1 MKNTITTI
9 AVALITCMTATAQ
22 RTPKHEFDFE
32 KVTVGGEKKEI
43 NWKDLYRFFDSWQ
56 PGTPPCGLS
65 RIDDEF
71 FISRQRPLKRITDG
85 DYQVRND
92 VEAERR
98 MFLWTPLD
106 DPTTKWKAL
115 PRYCFEGDNF
125 SMWQYIDTHGN
136 WSAPWLRVSAGISD
150 AAAKNGVTVGCVL
163 SVPWDAEVGDT
174 VKADYS
180 QTLMKLAERNTDGSF
195 RNSLKLARLMKYYG
209 INALGVN
216 SEFNSD
222 KATMMRLQDF
232 FIDVHRKAKDIGWT
246 FELQWYDVTD
256 DNGELSLDCGLGEQN
271 KRMFGT
277 KDSIATDRLFANY
290 NWTDDILKASAKY
303 ARSLGRSP
311 YDYYAGFDIQ
321 GRAWNNKHWQDLVNN
336 DISVGV
342 WGAHSQNLLHQ
353 SATDD
358 GTADVIIQKAYL
370 LKQELSFSGGYRNP
384 ALLPEVRTDCSLS
397 NADLRTFHGLARL
410 LTAKSTIQQVP
421 FVTRF
426 NLGNGLHYYK
436 DGKVAFDSKW
446 YNLNTQDYLPTW
458 RFWITDEDDRTTAE
472 NIGSFVNAELSW
484 DDSYTGGS
492 CLQLHGA
499 TKFSRIK
506 LFKTKLL
513 TEPSYELSLTYKMP
527 KGRDTHARL
536 FVALKGNTSEYKE
549 IALPAAKRENTW
561 TTFKT
566 PLKKLGLKAGDEVAM
581 MGIVVEGTG
590 DDYVMNIG
598 EMAVRNPRQRFNT
611 VKPWIKEIEVMR
623 GWNNTVD
630 FKMRYASKEE
640 KGDEKTYNDE
650 VGTWYYEIYFQQKGR
665 PQQLLTATES
675 WAAYVIGAPL
685 AEGYKRECRFGVRAV
700 SPDGQQGS
708 DIAWSDYRVI
718 EYNALNST
726 PAIDRERIKPG
737 EAFTIYYKD
746 NMMPPAKEWRII
758 DALTDKVIA
767 KAENSTSITTSIDKD
782 GIYDL
787 MTINGDG
794 SQTMTRGLVKV
805 SPLSSTSKALKL
817 NDPYMLTIPAEAL
830 PGLEYSVALW
840 VKADDWT
847 HDKQG
852 TNIVSKNSIADKWPF
867 NNWGDLWVQV
877 CPPWTN
883 EKSGKEHPANEI
895 MYRTMGC
902 GGDIEGHG
910 DMTTDG
916 YSIPAGVWTH
926 IMVMQDKE
934 KVQRVYINGKLVA
947 GPLKMPESTRRELMP
962 ADNKRIDHNAVADIR
977 IGGSGVYKAGLNGAI
992 DDVQIWNRALTAKEV
1007 LRCMRGFTD
1016 KEVPEGLSA
1025 YFTFEETD
1033 ADGVFPN
1040 HGKTPG
1046 CKARIMRMADSGGE
1060 YTGKAKYVDRNG
1072 ETHIKSQVSTSD
1084 RPL

>member
-163 SVPWDAEVGDT
+163 SVPWDAEVSDT

-216 SEFNSD
+216 SEFNTD

-321 GRAWNNKHWQDLVNN
+321 GRAWNNKHWPDLVNN

-458 RFWITDEDDRTTAE
+458 RFWITDENDRTTAE

-513 TEPSYELSLTYKMP
+513 TQPSYELSLTYKMP
-527 KGRDTHARL
+527 KGKDTHARL

-685 AEGYKRECRFGVRAV
+685 AEGCKRECRFGVRAV

-726 PAIDRERIKPG
+726 PAIDRDRIKPG

-877 CPPWTN
+877 CPPWTD
-883 EKSGKEHPANEI
+883 EKSGKNHPANEI

-926 IMVMQDKE
+926 IMVTQDKE

-947 GPLKMPESTRRELMP
+947 GPLQMPESTRRELMP

-992 DDVQIWNRALTAKEV
+992 DDVQIWNRALTAEEV

-1046 CKARIMRMADSGGE
+1046 CQARIMRMADSGGE

-1072 ETHIKSQVSTSD
+1072 ETHIKSQASTSD

>member
-43 NWKDLYRFFDSWQ
+43 NWKNLYRFFDSWQ

-92 VEAERR
+92 VKAERR

-216 SEFNSD
+216 SEFNTD

-527 KGRDTHARL
+527 KGKDTHARL

-877 CPPWTN
+877 CPPWTD

-926 IMVMQDKE
+926 IMVTQDKE
-934 KVQRVYINGKLVA
+934 KVQRVYINGRLVA

-992 DDVQIWNRALTAKEV
+992 DDVQIWNRALTAEEV

>member
-92 VEAERR
+92 VKAERR

-216 SEFNSD
+216 SEFNTD
-222 KATMMRLQDF
+222 KATMMQLQDF

-458 RFWITDEDDRTTAE
+458 RFWITDEDDQTTAE

-527 KGRDTHARL
+527 KGKETHARL

-623 GWNNTVD
+623 GWNHTVD

-700 SPDGQQGS
+700 SPDGQLGS

-877 CPPWTN
+877 CPPWTD

-926 IMVMQDKE
+926 IMVTQDKE
-934 KVQRVYINGKLVA
+934 KVQRVYINGRLVA
-947 GPLKMPESTRRELMP
+947 GPLQMPESTRRELMP

-992 DDVQIWNRALTAKEV
+992 DDVQIWNRALTAEEV

>member
-458 RFWITDEDDRTTAE
+458 RFWITDEDDQTTAE

-527 KGRDTHARL
+527 KGKDTHARL

-623 GWNNTVD
+623 GWNHTVD

-726 PAIDRERIKPG
+726 PAIDRDRIKPG

-746 NMMPPAKEWRII
+746 NMIPPAKEWRII

-767 KAENSTSITTSIDKD
+767 KAENSTSITTSIDKN

-877 CPPWTN
+877 CPPWTD

-910 DMTTDG
+910 DMTTGG

-926 IMVMQDKE
+926 IMVTQDKE
-934 KVQRVYINGKLVA
+934 KVQRVYINGRLVA
-947 GPLKMPESTRRELMP
+947 GPLQMPESTRRELMP

-992 DDVQIWNRALTAKEV
+992 DDVQIWNRALTAEEV

>member
-32 KVTVGGEKKEI
+32 KVTVGGERKEI

-92 VEAERR
+92 VKAERR

-195 RNSLKLARLMKYYG
+195 RNSMKLARLMKYYG

-216 SEFNSD
+216 SEFNTD

-321 GRAWNNKHWQDLVNN
+321 GRAWNNKHWQDLMNN

-458 RFWITDEDDRTTAE
+458 RFWITDEDDQTTAE

-527 KGRDTHARL
+527 KGKETHARL

-877 CPPWTN
+877 CPPWTD
-883 EKSGKEHPANEI
+883 EKSGKNHPANEI

-947 GPLKMPESTRRELMP
+947 GPLQMPESTRRELMP

-992 DDVQIWNRALTAKEV
+992 DDVQIWNRALTAEEV

-1072 ETHIKSQVSTSD
+1072 ETQIKSQVSTSD

>member
-9 AVALITCMTATAQ
+9 AVAIISCMTATAQ

-216 SEFNSD
+216 SEFNTD

-458 RFWITDEDDRTTAE
+458 RFWITDEDDQTTAE

-527 KGRDTHARL
+527 KGKETHARL

-623 GWNNTVD
+623 GWNHTVD

-877 CPPWTN
+877 CPPWTD

-926 IMVMQDKE
+926 IMVTQDKE
-934 KVQRVYINGKLVA
+934 KVQRVYINGRLVA
-947 GPLKMPESTRRELMP
+947 GPLQMPESTRRELMP

-992 DDVQIWNRALTAKEV
+992 DDVQIWNRALTAEEV

>member
-43 NWKDLYRFFDSWQ
+43 NWKNLYRFFDSWQ

-216 SEFNSD
+216 SEFNTD

-458 RFWITDEDDRTTAE
+458 RFWITDEDDQTTAE

-527 KGRDTHARL
+527 KGKETHARL

-623 GWNNTVD
+623 GWNHTVD

-877 CPPWTN
+877 CPPWTD

-926 IMVMQDKE
+926 IMVTQDKE
-934 KVQRVYINGKLVA
+934 KVQRVYINGRLVA
-947 GPLKMPESTRRELMP
+947 GPLQMPESTRRELMP

-992 DDVQIWNRALTAKEV
+992 DDVQIWNRALTAEEV

>member
-43 NWKDLYRFFDSWQ
+43 NWKNLYRFFDSWQ

-92 VEAERR
+92 VKAERR

-216 SEFNSD
+216 SEFNTD

-246 FELQWYDVTD
+246 FELHWYDVTD

-458 RFWITDEDDRTTAE
+458 RFWITDEDDQTTAE

-527 KGRDTHARL
+527 KGKETHARL

-623 GWNNTVD
+623 GWNHAVD

-877 CPPWTN
+877 CPPWTD

-926 IMVMQDKE
+926 IMVTQDKE
-934 KVQRVYINGKLVA
+934 KVQRVYINGRLVA
-947 GPLKMPESTRRELMP
+947 GPLQMPESTRRELMP

-1040 HGKTPG
+1040 HGKAPG

>member
-43 NWKDLYRFFDSWQ
+43 NWKNLYRFFDSWQ

-174 VKADYS
+174 VKAYYS

-216 SEFNSD
+216 SEFNTD

-246 FELQWYDVTD
+246 FELHWYDVTD

-1072 ETHIKSQVSTSD
+1072 ETHIKSQASTSD

>member
-43 NWKDLYRFFDSWQ
+43 NWKNLYRFFDSWQ

-216 SEFNSD
+216 SEFNTD

-458 RFWITDEDDRTTAE
+458 RFWITDENDQTTAE

-492 CLQLHGA
+492 CLKLHGA

-598 EMAVRNPRQRFNT
+598 EMAVRDPRQRFNT

-877 CPPWTN
+877 CPPWTDEN
-883 EKSGKEHPANEI
+883 SGKNHPANEI

-926 IMVMQDKE
+926 IMVTQDKE

-947 GPLKMPESTRRELMP
+947 GPLQMPESTRRELMP

-992 DDVQIWNRALTAKEV
+992 DDVQIWNRALTAEEV

>member
-56 PGTPPCGLS
+56 QGTPPCGLS

-458 RFWITDEDDRTTAE
+458 RFWITDEDDQTTAE

-527 KGRDTHARL
+527 KGKETHARL

-623 GWNNTVD
+623 GWNHTVD

-767 KAENSTSITTSIDKD
+767 KAENSTSITTSIDKN

-877 CPPWTN
+877 CPPWTD

-910 DMTTDG
+910 DMTTGG

-926 IMVMQDKE
+926 IMVTQDKE
-934 KVQRVYINGKLVA
+934 KVQRVYINGRLVA
-947 GPLKMPESTRRELMP
+947 GPLQMPESTRRELMP

-992 DDVQIWNRALTAKEV
+992 DDVQIWNRALTAEEV

-1072 ETHIKSQVSTSD
+1072 ETHIKSQASTSD

>member
-458 RFWITDEDDRTTAE
+458 RFWITDEDDQTTAE

-527 KGRDTHARL
+527 KGKETHARL

-623 GWNNTVD
+623 GWNHTVD

-767 KAENSTSITTSIDKD
+767 KAENSTSITTSIDKN

-877 CPPWTN
+877 CPPWTD

-910 DMTTDG
+910 DMTTGG

-926 IMVMQDKE
+926 IMVTQDKE

-947 GPLKMPESTRRELMP
+947 GPLQMPESTRRELMP

>member
-216 SEFNSD
+216 SEFNTD

-458 RFWITDEDDRTTAE
+458 RFWITDEDDQTTAE

-527 KGRDTHARL
+527 KGKETHARL

-611 VKPWIKEIEVMR
+611 VKPWIKGIEVMR

-726 PAIDRERIKPG
+726 PAIDRDRIKPG

-877 CPPWTN
+877 CPPWTD

-910 DMTTDG
+910 DMMTDG
-916 YSIPAGVWTH
+916 YSIPVGVWTH
-926 IMVMQDKE
+926 IMVTQDKE

-992 DDVQIWNRALTAKEV
+992 DDVQIWNRALTAEEV

-1046 CKARIMRMADSGGE
+1046 CQARIMRMADSGGE

>member
-358 GTADVIIQKAYL
+358 GTADVIIQKAYQ

-458 RFWITDEDDRTTAE
+458 RFWITDEDDQTTAE

-685 AEGYKRECRFGVRAV
+685 AEGCKRECRFGVRAV

-708 DIAWSDYRVI
+708 DIAWSDYRVV

-726 PAIDRERIKPG
+726 PTIDRERIKPG

-877 CPPWTN
+877 CPPWT
-883 EKSGKEHPANEI
+883 EGKSGKEHPANEI

-926 IMVMQDKE
+926 IMVTQDKE

-962 ADNKRIDHNAVADIR
+962 ADNKRIDRNAVADIR

-992 DDVQIWNRALTAKEV
+992 DDVQIWNRALTAEEV
-1007 LRCMRGFTD
+1007 LRCMKGYTD

>member
-216 SEFNSD
+216 SEFNTD
-222 KATMMRLQDF
+222 KATMMQLQDF

-458 RFWITDEDDRTTAE
+458 RFWITDEDDQTTAE

-598 EMAVRNPRQRFNT
+598 EMAVRNPRQQFNT

-640 KGDEKTYNDE
+640 KGNEKTYNDE

-877 CPPWTN
+877 CPPWTD
-883 EKSGKEHPANEI
+883 EKSGKNHPANEI

-947 GPLKMPESTRRELMP
+947 GPLQMPESTRRELMP

-992 DDVQIWNRALTAKEV
+992 DDVQIWNRALTAEEV

>member
-9 AVALITCMTATAQ
+9 AVAIISCMTATAQ

-85 DYQVRND
+85 DYQVRSD

-180 QTLMKLAERNTDGSF
+180 QTLMKLAERNADGSF

-216 SEFNSD
+216 SEFNTD

-303 ARSLGRSP
+303 ARSLGRSS

-458 RFWITDEDDRTTAE
+458 RFWITDEDDQTTAE

-513 TEPSYELSLTYKMP
+513 TQPSYELSLTYKMP

-536 FVALKGNTSEYKE
+536 FVALKGNTSVYKE

-598 EMAVRNPRQRFNT
+598 EMAIRNPRQRFNT

-623 GWNNTVD
+623 GWNNSVD

-726 PAIDRERIKPG
+726 PAIDRDRIKPG

-767 KAENSTSITTSIDKD
+767 KAENSTSISTSIDKE

-877 CPPWTN
+877 CPPWTD

-926 IMVMQDKE
+926 IMVTQDKE
-934 KVQRVYINGKLVA
+934 KVQRVYINGRLVA
-947 GPLKMPESTRRELMP
+947 GPLQMPESTRRELMP
-962 ADNKRIDHNAVADIR
+962 ADNKKIDHNAVADIR

-992 DDVQIWNRALTAKEV
+992 DNVQIWNRALTAEEV

-1033 ADGVFPN
+1033 VDGVFPN

>member
-458 RFWITDEDDRTTAE
+458 RFWITDEDDQTTAE
-472 NIGSFVNAELSW
+472 DIGSFVNAELSW

-623 GWNNTVD
+623 GWNHTVD

-877 CPPWTN
+877 CPPWTD
-883 EKSGKEHPANEI
+883 EKSGKNHPANEI

-947 GPLKMPESTRRELMP
+947 GPLQMPESTRRELMP

-992 DDVQIWNRALTAKEV
+992 DDVQIWNRALTAEEV

>member
-216 SEFNSD
+216 SEFNTD

-277 KDSIATDRLFANY
+277 KDSIATARLFANY

-527 KGRDTHARL
+527 KGKDTHARL

-623 GWNNTVD
+623 GWNHTVD

-685 AEGYKRECRFGVRAV
+685 AEGCKRECRFGVRAV

-746 NMMPPAKEWRII
+746 NMIPPAKEWRII

-830 PGLEYSVALW
+830 SGLEYSVALW

-877 CPPWTN
+877 CPPWTD

-926 IMVMQDKE
+926 IMVTQDKE
-934 KVQRVYINGKLVA
+934 KVQRVYINGRLVA
-947 GPLKMPESTRRELMP
+947 GPLQMPESTRRELIP

-992 DDVQIWNRALTAKEV
+992 DDVQIWNRALTAEEV

-1033 ADGVFPN
+1033 ADGAYPN

-1046 CKARIMRMADSGGE
+1046 CQARIMRMADSGGE

>member
-1 MKNTITTI
+1 
-9 AVALITCMTATAQ
+9 
-22 RTPKHEFDFE
+22 
-32 KVTVGGEKKEI
+32 
-43 NWKDLYRFFDSWQ
+43 
-56 PGTPPCGLS
+56 
-65 RIDDEF
+65 
-71 FISRQRPLKRITDG
+71 
-85 DYQVRND
+85 
-92 VEAERR
+92 
-98 MFLWTPLD
+98 
-106 DPTTKWKAL
+106 
-115 PRYCFEGDNF
+115 
-125 SMWQYIDTHGN
+125 
-136 WSAPWLRVSAGISD
+136 
-150 AAAKNGVTVGCVL
+150 
-163 SVPWDAEVGDT
+163 
-174 VKADYS
+174 
-180 QTLMKLAERNTDGSF
+180 
-195 RNSLKLARLMKYYG
+195 
-209 INALGVN
+209 
-216 SEFNSD
+216 
-222 KATMMRLQDF
+222 MMRLQDF

-566 PLKKLGLKAGDEVAM
+566 PLKKLGLKAGEEVAM

-598 EMAVRNPRQRFNT
+598 EMAVRDPRQRFNT

-623 GWNNTVD
+623 GWNHTVD

-883 EKSGKEHPANEI
+883 EKSGKNHPANEI

-947 GPLKMPESTRRELMP
+947 GPLQMPESTRRELMP

-992 DDVQIWNRALTAKEV
+992 DDVQIWNRALTAEEV

>member
-9 AVALITCMTATAQ
+9 AVAIISCMTATAQ

-43 NWKDLYRFFDSWQ
+43 NWKNLYRFFDSWQ

-174 VKADYS
+174 VKANYS

-216 SEFNSD
+216 SEFNTD

-290 NWTDDILKASAKY
+290 NWTDDILKASVKY

-311 YDYYAGFDIQ
+311 YEYYAGFDIQ

-458 RFWITDEDDRTTAE
+458 RFWITDENDQTTAE
-472 NIGSFVNAELSW
+472 NIDSFVNAELSW

-527 KGRDTHARL
+527 KGKDTHARL

-549 IALPAAKRENTW
+549 ITLPAAKRENTW

-726 PAIDRERIKPG
+726 PAIDRDRIKPG

-758 DALTDKVIA
+758 NALTDKVIA
-767 KAENSTSITTSIDKD
+767 KAENSTSITTSIDKE
-782 GIYDL
+782 GNYDL

-877 CPPWTN
+877 CPPWTD

-926 IMVMQDKE
+926 IMVTQDKE

>member
-458 RFWITDEDDRTTAE
+458 RFWITDEDDQTTAE

-527 KGRDTHARL
+527 KGKETHARL

-623 GWNNTVD
+623 GWNHTVD

-767 KAENSTSITTSIDKD
+767 KAENSTSITTSIDKN

-877 CPPWTN
+877 CPPWTD
-883 EKSGKEHPANEI
+883 EKSGKNHPANEI

-947 GPLKMPESTRRELMP
+947 GPLQMPESTRRELMP

-992 DDVQIWNRALTAKEV
+992 DDVQIWNRALTAEEV

>member
-458 RFWITDEDDRTTAE
+458 RFWITDEDDQTTAE

-527 KGRDTHARL
+527 KGKETHARL

-623 GWNNTVD
+623 GWNHTVD

-767 KAENSTSITTSIDKD
+767 KAENSTSITTSIDKN

-877 CPPWTN
+877 CPPWTD

-910 DMTTDG
+910 DMTTGG

-926 IMVMQDKE
+926 IMVTQDKE
-934 KVQRVYINGKLVA
+934 KVQRVYINGRLVA
-947 GPLKMPESTRRELMP
+947 GPLQMPESTRRELMP

-992 DDVQIWNRALTAKEV
+992 DDVQIWNRALTAEEV

>member
-43 NWKDLYRFFDSWQ
+43 NWKNLYRFFDSWQ

-216 SEFNSD
+216 SEFNTD

-458 RFWITDEDDRTTAE
+458 RFWITDEDDQTTAE

-527 KGRDTHARL
+527 KGKETHARL

-623 GWNNTVD
+623 GWNHTVD

-877 CPPWTN
+877 CPPWTD

-926 IMVMQDKE
+926 IMVTQDKK
-934 KVQRVYINGKLVA
+934 KVQRVYINGRLVA
-947 GPLKMPESTRRELMP
+947 GPLQMPESTRRELMP

-992 DDVQIWNRALTAKEV
+992 DDVQIWNRALTAEEV

>member
-22 RTPKHEFDFE
+22 RTPKHDFDFE

-43 NWKDLYRFFDSWQ
+43 NWKNLYRFFDSWQ

-92 VEAERR
+92 VKAERR

-216 SEFNSD
+216 SEFNTD

-303 ARSLGRSP
+303 ARSLGRSS

-877 CPPWTN
+877 CPPWTD
-883 EKSGKEHPANEI
+883 EKSGKNHPANEI

-947 GPLKMPESTRRELMP
+947 GPLQMPESTRRELMP

-992 DDVQIWNRALTAKEV
+992 DDVQIWNRALTAEEV

-1060 YTGKAKYVDRNG
+1060 YTGKAKYVDCNG

>member
-43 NWKDLYRFFDSWQ
+43 NWKNLYRFFDSWQ

-85 DYQVRND
+85 DYQVRNN
-92 VEAERR
+92 VKAERR

-216 SEFNSD
+216 SEFNTD

-830 PGLEYSVALW
+830 PRLEYSVALW

-877 CPPWTN
+877 CPPWTD
-883 EKSGKEHPANEI
+883 EKSGKNHPANEI

-926 IMVMQDKE
+926 IMVTQDKE

-947 GPLKMPESTRRELMP
+947 GPLQMPESTRRELMP

-992 DDVQIWNRALTAKEV
+992 DDVQIWNRALTAEEV

>member
-216 SEFNSD
+216 SEFNTD
-222 KATMMRLQDF
+222 KATMMQLQDF

-458 RFWITDEDDRTTAE
+458 RFWITDENDRTTAE

-527 KGRDTHARL
+527 KGKETHARL

-685 AEGYKRECRFGVRAV
+685 AECYKRECRFGVRAV

-877 CPPWTN
+877 CPPWTD

-926 IMVMQDKE
+926 IMVTQDKE
-934 KVQRVYINGKLVA
+934 KVQRVYINGRLVA
-947 GPLKMPESTRRELMP
+947 GPLQMPESTRRELMP

-992 DDVQIWNRALTAKEV
+992 DDVQIWNRALTAEEV

>member
-216 SEFNSD
+216 SEFNTD

-246 FELQWYDVTD
+246 FELHWYDVTD

-458 RFWITDEDDRTTAE
+458 RFWITDENDRTTAE
-472 NIGSFVNAELSW
+472 NIDSFVNAELSW

-527 KGRDTHARL
+527 KGKDTHARL

-549 IALPAAKRENTW
+549 ITLPAAKRENTW

-611 VKPWIKEIEVMR
+611 MKPWIKEIEVMR

-758 DALTDKVIA
+758 NALTDKVIA

-877 CPPWTN
+877 CPPWTD

-926 IMVMQDKE
+926 IMVTQDKE
-934 KVQRVYINGKLVA
+934 KVQRVYINGRLVA
-947 GPLKMPESTRRELMP
+947 GPLQMPESTRRELMP

-992 DDVQIWNRALTAKEV
+992 DDVQIWNRALTAEEV

-1072 ETHIKSQVSTSD
+1072 ETHIKSQASTSD

>member
-1 MKNTITTI
+1 
-9 AVALITCMTATAQ
+9 
-22 RTPKHEFDFE
+22 
-32 KVTVGGEKKEI
+32 
-43 NWKDLYRFFDSWQ
+43 
-56 PGTPPCGLS
+56 
-65 RIDDEF
+65 
-71 FISRQRPLKRITDG
+71 
-85 DYQVRND
+85 
-92 VEAERR
+92 
-98 MFLWTPLD
+98 
-106 DPTTKWKAL
+106 
-115 PRYCFEGDNF
+115 
-125 SMWQYIDTHGN
+125 
-136 WSAPWLRVSAGISD
+136 
-150 AAAKNGVTVGCVL
+150 
-163 SVPWDAEVGDT
+163 
-174 VKADYS
+174 
-180 QTLMKLAERNTDGSF
+180 
-195 RNSLKLARLMKYYG
+195 
-209 INALGVN
+209 
-216 SEFNSD
+216 
-222 KATMMRLQDF
+222 
-232 FIDVHRKAKDIGWT
+232 
-246 FELQWYDVTD
+246 
-256 DNGELSLDCGLGEQN
+256 
-271 KRMFGT
+271 
-277 KDSIATDRLFANY
+277 
-290 NWTDDILKASAKY
+290 
-303 ARSLGRSP
+303 
-311 YDYYAGFDIQ
+311 
-321 GRAWNNKHWQDLVNN
+321 
-336 DISVGV
+336 
-342 WGAHSQNLLHQ
+342 
-353 SATDD
+353 
-358 GTADVIIQKAYL
+358 
-370 LKQELSFSGGYRNP
+370 
-384 ALLPEVRTDCSLS
+384 
-397 NADLRTFHGLARL
+397 
-410 LTAKSTIQQVP
+410 
-421 FVTRF
+421 
-426 NLGNGLHYYK
+426 
-436 DGKVAFDSKW
+436 
-446 YNLNTQDYLPTW
+446 
-458 RFWITDEDDRTTAE
+458 
-472 NIGSFVNAELSW
+472 
-484 DDSYTGGS
+484 
-492 CLQLHGA
+492 
-499 TKFSRIK
+499 
-506 LFKTKLL
+506 
-513 TEPSYELSLTYKMP
+513 
-527 KGRDTHARL
+527 
-536 FVALKGNTSEYKE
+536 
-549 IALPAAKRENTW
+549 
-561 TTFKT
+561 
-566 PLKKLGLKAGDEVAM
+566 

-598 EMAVRNPRQRFNT
+598 EMAVRDPRQRFNT

-630 FKMRYASKEE
+630 FKIRYASKEE

-685 AEGYKRECRFGVRAV
+685 AEGCKRECRFGVRAV

-726 PAIDRERIKPG
+726 PAIGRERIKPG

-830 PGLEYSVALW
+830 PGLDYSVALW

-877 CPPWTN
+877 CPPWTD
-883 EKSGKEHPANEI
+883 EKSGKNHPANEI

-926 IMVMQDKE
+926 IMVTQDKE
-934 KVQRVYINGKLVA
+934 KEQRVYINGRLVA
-947 GPLKMPESTRRELMP
+947 GPLQMPESTRRELMP

-992 DDVQIWNRALTAKEV
+992 DDVQIWNRALTAEEV

-1072 ETHIKSQVSTSD
+1072 ETHIKSQASTSD

>member
-246 FELQWYDVTD
+246 FEQQWYDVTD

-311 YDYYAGFDIQ
+311 YYYYAGFDIQ

-458 RFWITDEDDRTTAE
+458 RFWITDEDDQTTAE

-623 GWNNTVD
+623 GWNHTVD

-877 CPPWTN
+877 CPPWTD

-910 DMTTDG
+910 DMTTGG

-926 IMVMQDKE
+926 IMVTQDKE
-934 KVQRVYINGKLVA
+934 KVQRVYINGRLVA
-947 GPLKMPESTRRELMP
+947 GPLQMPESTRRELMP

-992 DDVQIWNRALTAKEV
+992 DDVQIWNRALTAEEV

>member
-43 NWKDLYRFFDSWQ
+43 NWKNLYRFFDSWQ

-458 RFWITDEDDRTTAE
+458 RFWITDEDDQTTAE

-527 KGRDTHARL
+527 KGKETHARL

-623 GWNNTVD
+623 GWNHTVD

-767 KAENSTSITTSIDKD
+767 KAENSTSITTSIDKN

-877 CPPWTN
+877 CPPWTD

-902 GGDIEGHG
+902 GGDNEGHG

-926 IMVMQDKE
+926 IMVTQDKE

-1072 ETHIKSQVSTSD
+1072 ETHIKSQASTSD

>member
-256 DNGELSLDCGLGEQN
+256 DNGELSLDCGLDEQN

-458 RFWITDEDDRTTAE
+458 RFWITDEDDQTTAE

-527 KGRDTHARL
+527 KGKETHARL

-623 GWNNTVD
+623 GWNHTVD

-767 KAENSTSITTSIDKD
+767 KAENSTSITTSIDKN

-877 CPPWTN
+877 CPPWTD

-910 DMTTDG
+910 DMTTGG

-926 IMVMQDKE
+926 IMVTQDKE

-947 GPLKMPESTRRELMP
+947 GPLNMPESTRRELMP

-992 DDVQIWNRALTAKEV
+992 DDVQIWNRALTAEEE

>member
-9 AVALITCMTATAQ
+9 AVALISCMTATAQ
-22 RTPKHEFDFE
+22 RTPKHDFDFE

-85 DYQVRND
+85 DYQVRSD

-174 VKADYS
+174 VKASYS
-180 QTLMKLAERNTDGSF
+180 QTLMKLAERNADGSF

-216 SEFNSD
+216 SEFNTD

-458 RFWITDEDDRTTAE
+458 RFWITDEDDQTTAE

-513 TEPSYELSLTYKMP
+513 TQPSYELSLTYKMP
-527 KGRDTHARL
+527 KGKETHARL
-536 FVALKGNTSEYKE
+536 FVALKGNTSVYKE

-598 EMAVRNPRQRFNT
+598 EMAIRNPRQRFNT

-623 GWNNTVD
+623 GWNNSVD

-726 PAIDRERIKPG
+726 PAIDRDRIKPG
-737 EAFTIYYKD
+737 ETFTVFYKD

-877 CPPWTN
+877 CPPWTD

-926 IMVMQDKE
+926 IMVTQDKE

-992 DDVQIWNRALTAKEV
+992 DDVQIWNRALTAEEV

>member
-43 NWKDLYRFFDSWQ
+43 NWKNLYRFFDSWQ

-71 FISRQRPLKRITDG
+71 FISRQRPLKHITDG

-92 VEAERR
+92 VKAERR

-216 SEFNSD
+216 SEFNTD
-222 KATMMRLQDF
+222 KATMKRLQDF

-458 RFWITDEDDRTTAE
+458 RFWITDEDDQTTAE

-726 PAIDRERIKPG
+726 PAIDRDRIKPG
-737 EAFTIYYKD
+737 ETFTVFYKD

-787 MTINGDG
+787 MTNNGDG

-877 CPPWTN
+877 CPPWTD
-883 EKSGKEHPANEI
+883 EKSGKNHPANEI

-926 IMVMQDKE
+926 IMVTQDKE

-992 DDVQIWNRALTAKEV
+992 DDVQIWNRALTAEEV

>member
-216 SEFNSD
+216 SEFNTD

-458 RFWITDEDDRTTAE
+458 RFWITDEDDQTTAE

-527 KGRDTHARL
+527 KGKETHARL

-623 GWNNTVD
+623 GWNHTVD

-767 KAENSTSITTSIDKD
+767 KAENSTSITTSIDKN

-877 CPPWTN
+877 CPPWTD
-883 EKSGKEHPANEI
+883 EKSGKNHPANEI

-947 GPLKMPESTRRELMP
+947 GPLQMPESTRRELMP

-992 DDVQIWNRALTAKEV
+992 DDVQIWNRALTAEEV

>member
-9 AVALITCMTATAQ
+9 AVAIISCMTATAQ
-22 RTPKHEFDFE
+22 RTPKHDFDFE

-216 SEFNSD
+216 SEFNID

-303 ARSLGRSP
+303 ARSLGRSS

-358 GTADVIIQKAYL
+358 GTADGIIQKAYL

-458 RFWITDEDDRTTAE
+458 RFWITDENDQTTAE

-685 AEGYKRECRFGVRAV
+685 AEGCKRECRFGVRAV

-926 IMVMQDKE
+926 IMVTQDKE

-947 GPLKMPESTRRELMP
+947 GPLQMPESTRRELMP

-992 DDVQIWNRALTAKEV
+992 DDVQIWNRALTAEEV

-1072 ETHIKSQVSTSD
+1072 ETHIKSQASTSD

>member
-43 NWKDLYRFFDSWQ
+43 NWKNLYRFFDSWQ

-216 SEFNSD
+216 SEFNTD

-458 RFWITDEDDRTTAE
+458 RFWITDEDDQTTAE

-527 KGRDTHARL
+527 KGKETHARL

-623 GWNNTVD
+623 GWNHTVD

-877 CPPWTN
+877 CPPWTD

-926 IMVMQDKE
+926 IMVTQDKE
-934 KVQRVYINGKLVA
+934 KVQRVYINGRLVA
-947 GPLKMPESTRRELMP
+947 GPLQMPESTRRELMP

-992 DDVQIWNRALTAKEV
+992 DDVQIWNRALTAEEV

-1025 YFTFEETD
+1025 YFTFEGTD

>member
-9 AVALITCMTATAQ
+9 AVAIISCMTATAQ

-43 NWKDLYRFFDSWQ
+43 NWKNLYRFFDSWQ

-290 NWTDDILKASAKY
+290 NWTDDILKASVKY

-311 YDYYAGFDIQ
+311 YEYYAGFDIQ

-458 RFWITDEDDRTTAE
+458 RFWITDENDRTTAE
-472 NIGSFVNAELSW
+472 NIDSFVNAELSW

-513 TEPSYELSLTYKMP
+513 TGPSYELSLTYKMP
-527 KGRDTHARL
+527 KGKDTHARL

-549 IALPAAKRENTW
+549 ITLPAAKRENTW

-726 PAIDRERIKPG
+726 PAIDRDRIKPG

-758 DALTDKVIA
+758 NALTDKVIA
-767 KAENSTSITTSIDKD
+767 KAENSTSITTSIDKE

-877 CPPWTN
+877 CPPWTD
-883 EKSGKEHPANEI
+883 EKSGKNHPANEI

-947 GPLKMPESTRRELMP
+947 GPLQMPESTRRELMP

-992 DDVQIWNRALTAKEV
+992 DDVQIWNRALTAEEV

>member
-43 NWKDLYRFFDSWQ
+43 NWKNLYRFFDSWQ

-216 SEFNSD
+216 SEFNTD

-458 RFWITDEDDRTTAE
+458 RFWITDENDRTTAE
-472 NIGSFVNAELSW
+472 NIGSFVNAKLSW

-527 KGRDTHARL
+527 KGKDTHARL

-549 IALPAAKRENTW
+549 IALPAAKRKNTW

-926 IMVMQDKE
+926 IMVTQDKE

-992 DDVQIWNRALTAKEV
+992 DDVQIWNRALTAEEV

-1072 ETHIKSQVSTSD
+1072 ETQIKSQVSTSD

>member
-9 AVALITCMTATAQ
+9 AVAIISCMTATAQ

-216 SEFNSD
+216 SEFNTD

-458 RFWITDEDDRTTAE
+458 RFWITDEDDQTTAE

-527 KGRDTHARL
+527 KGKETHARL

-623 GWNNTVD
+623 GWNHTVD

-767 KAENSTSITTSIDKD
+767 KAENSTSITTSIDKN

-877 CPPWTN
+877 CPPWTD

-910 DMTTDG
+910 DMTTGG

-926 IMVMQDKE
+926 IMVTQDKE
-934 KVQRVYINGKLVA
+934 KVQRVYINGRLVA
-947 GPLKMPESTRRELMP
+947 GPLQMPESTRRELMP

-992 DDVQIWNRALTAKEV
+992 DDVQIWNRALTAEEV

-1072 ETHIKSQVSTSD
+1072 ETHIKSQASTSD

>member
-216 SEFNSD
+216 SEFNTD

-458 RFWITDEDDRTTAE
+458 RFWITDEDDQTTAE

-527 KGRDTHARL
+527 KGKETHARL

-623 GWNNTVD
+623 GWNHTVD

-767 KAENSTSITTSIDKD
+767 KAENSTSITTSIDKN

-877 CPPWTN
+877 CPPWTD

-926 IMVMQDKE
+926 IMVTQDKE

-947 GPLKMPESTRRELMP
+947 GPLQMPESTRRELMP